1 MKIGIIGNGFVG
13 RATQIFAKNYF
24 TQDPNAEIFEVLP
37 DTVTTRAKPNSVMTY
52 SAEARDAPPHHTA
65 ARDAPPHQTAAQ
77 EAQESNVVTAV
88 GGRNPPTNEN
98 VVPAVGGRTPPNVV
112 ATLCSHR
119 SAFAEQYPAVGGR
132 TPPRTPPF
140 FKHILFKPIQV
151 YIYDIRPEACD
162 PPGITLEELDREC
175 DLLFFCLPTPLHH
188 DGSCYTRILE
198 ETIAKC
204 PTNPYK
210 VIRSTVP
217 VGFAAKHGCYFMPEF
232 LTEANWEDDFRR
244 TKEWVVGIP
253 AVAPSAT
260 TNDEFKIR
268 IQKLIKR
275 SHKNRAIDSPTVIFC
290 DTNEAEMLKLM
301 KNCFLSA
308 KVGLMNEF
316 YDFCRAS
323 NTDYNRVTTLAKRDA
338 RMGTS
343 HFQVPGPD
351 GRRGFGGTCFPKDT
365 HSLYCQMNAHG
376 ITPQIYPAILA
387 RNDTVDRPEREWSR
401 DVWRTTIPLP
411 TPASKVVVV
420 FSDTGVSS
428 YLTDVIRDNLAKN
441 NVVIQV
447 VRAAGSASQPIHKN
461 LLVKHRPGP
470 NTPLFFPRVDECYYT
485 QHTGDALYDI
495 MREVS
500 NVIDLWDSHE
510 EMKLYVVKQSRYDD
524 ESGTESEHESGTE
537 GFDSDDNADAYVKP
551 RACDYAGAIIEEY
564 FTKVLSVKPNQK
576 RGLVVLF

>member
-13 RATQIFAKNYF
+13 RATQIFAKNY
-24 TQDPNAEIFEVLP
+24 DN
-37 DTVTTRAKPNSVMTY
+37 DN
-52 SAEARDAPPHHTA
+52 DN
-65 ARDAPPHQTAAQ
+65 D
-77 EAQESNVVTAV
+77 ND
-88 GGRNPPTNEN
+88 GGALDE
-98 VVPAVGGRTPPNVV
+98 
-112 ATLCSHR
+112 
-119 SAFAEQYPAVGGR
+119 
-132 TPPRTPPF
+132 
-140 FKHILFKPIQV
+140 FKPIQV

-162 PPGITLEELDREC
+162 PPGITLEELDQEC
-175 DLLFFCLPTPLHH
+175 EILFFCLPTPLQH
-188 DGSCYTRILE
+188 DGSCYTQILE

-244 TKEWVVGIP
+244 MKEWVVGIP
-253 AVAPSAT
+253 AVPAPALA
-260 TNDEFKIR
+260 DEFKTR
-268 IQKLIKR
+268 IQALIKQ
-275 SHKNRAIDSPTVIFC
+275 SHQNRAIDSPTVVFC

-308 KVGLMNEF
+308 KVSLMNEF
-316 YDFCRAS
+316 YDFCCAT

-376 ITPQIYPAILA
+376 MTPQIYSAILA

-411 TPASKVVVV
+411 TPESKVVVV
-420 FSDTGVSS
+420 FTDTEATTSA
-428 YLTDVIRDNLAKN
+428 YITDVIRTNIAKN
-441 NVVIQV
+441 NVVIQI
-447 VRAAGSASQPIHKN
+447 VRSSVSQTTQSQTTQSQTTHKN
-461 LLVKHRPGP
+461 HLVKHRANP

-485 QHTGDALYDI
+485 SQSGADSYTTLCEV
-495 MREVS
+495 MR
-500 NVIDLWDSHE
+500 VIDLWANHE
-510 EMKLYVVKQSRYDD
+510 QMTLYVVKQRR
-524 ESGTESEHESGTE
+524 
-537 GFDSDDNADAYVKP
+537 ADYVKVIE
-551 RACDYAGAIIEEY
+551 DYYLMKYGY
-564 FTKVLSVKPNQK
+564 SHDDK
-576 RGLVVLF
+576 RRLVVMF

>member
-24 TQDPNAEIFEVLP
+24 AQDSIDNNNVERFEVLP
-37 DTVTTRAKPNSVMTY
+37 DTVTTPAKPNSVMTY
-52 SAEARDAPPHHTA
+52 SAEAQDAAPPHHTT
-65 ARDAPPHQTAAQ
+65 QVT
-77 EAQESNVVTAV
+77 QES
-88 GGRNPPTNEN
+88 
-98 VVPAVGGRTPPNVV
+98 NVV
-112 ATLCSHR
+112 ATLCCDASLASFGEGRTRSHR
-119 SAFAEQYPAVGGR
+119 SAFAEQYTAVGGR
-132 TPPRTPPF
+132 TPPF
-140 FKHILFKPIQV
+140 FKHVLFKPIQV
-151 YIYDIRPEACD
+151 YIYDIRPEACQ

-232 LTEANWEDDFRR
+232 LTEANWENDFRG

-253 AVAPSAT
+253 T
-260 TNDEFKIR
+260 TAAASTADEFKIR

-275 SHKNRAIDSPTVIFC
+275 SHKNGAIDSPTVIFC

-316 YDFCRAS
+316 YDFCAATG
-323 NTDYNRVTTLAKRDA
+323 TDYNNVTGLAKRDA

-343 HFQVPGPD
+343 HFQVPGAD

-376 ITPQIYPAILA
+376 ITPHIYPAILA

-420 FSDTGVSS
+420 FSDTGATASAS
-428 YLTDVIRDNLAKN
+428 AYLTDVIRDNLAKN
-441 NVVIQV
+441 NVVIQI
-447 VRAAGSASQPIHKN
+447 VRAAGTASQTIHKN
-461 LLVKHRPGP
+461 HLVKHRPGP
-470 NTPLFFPRVDECYYT
+470 NAPLFFPRVDECYYT

-510 EMKLYVVKQSRYDD
+510 EMKLYVVKQSRYSDD
-524 ESGTESEHESGTE
+524 DDDAESGTE
-537 GFDSDDNADAYVKP
+537 GFDSDDDADVKH
-551 RACDYAGAIIEEY
+551 RSCDYAAAILEEY
-564 FTKVLSVKPNQK
+564 FTKVLSVIPKNK
-576 RGLVVLF
+576 RGLIVLF

>member
-1 MKIGIIGNGFVG
+1 MRIGIIGNGFVG

-24 TQDPNAEIFEVLP
+24 AQDPNGDNNVERFEVLP
-37 DTVTTRAKPNSVMTY
+37 NTATTRAKPNSVMTY
-52 SAEARDAPPHHTA
+52 SAEARDALPHST
-65 ARDAPPHQTAAQ
+65 DTTHQTTSPHSTDTTHQ
-77 EAQESNVVTAV
+77 TTSPHPPNVVTAV
-88 GGRNPPTNEN
+88 GGR
-98 VVPAVGGRTPPNVV
+98 
-112 ATLCSHR
+112 
-119 SAFAEQYPAVGGR
+119 
-132 TPPRTPPF
+132 TPPF
-140 FKHILFKPIQV
+140 FKRILFKPIQV
-151 YIYDIRPEACD
+151 YIYDIRPEACQ
-162 PPGITLEELDREC
+162 PPGITLEDLDREC

-198 ETIAKC
+198 DTLARC
-204 PTNPYK
+204 STHPYK

-253 AVAPSAT
+253 TAAVAT
-260 TNDEFKIR
+260 TVDEFKTR

-275 SHKNRAIDSPTVIFC
+275 SHKNRAIDSPTVVFC

-316 YDFCRAS
+316 YDFCGATH
-323 NTDYNRVTTLAKRDA
+323 TDYNNVAGLAKRDA

-351 GRRGFGGTCFPKDT
+351 GLRGFGGTCFPKDT

-387 RNDTVDRPEREWSR
+387 RNDTHDRPEREWSR
-401 DVWRTTIPLP
+401 DIWRTTIPLP
-411 TPASKVVVV
+411 TSASKVVVV
-420 FSDTGVSS
+420 FSDTSQ
-428 YLTDVIRDNLAKN
+428 YLRDITRTNLTKN

-447 VRAAGSASQPIHKN
+447 VRDGVSQPIHKN
-461 LLVKHRPGP
+461 HLVKHRASP

-485 QHTGDALYDI
+485 QRTDDTLYDI

-500 NVIDLWDSHE
+500 CVIDLWDSHE
-510 EMKLYVVKQSRYDD
+510 EMKLYVVKQSRYDGD
-524 ESGTESEHESGTE
+524 GDGDAESGTE
-537 GFDSDDNADAYVKP
+537 GFDSDSDVDTDPDVKP
-551 RACDYAGAIIEEY
+551 RSCDYAAAILEEY
-564 FTKVLSVKPNQK
+564 FTKVLSVIPKNK
-576 RGLVVLF
+576 RGLIVLF

>member
-1 MKIGIIGNGFVG
+1 MKIGIVGNGFVG
-13 RATQIFAKNYF
+13 RATQIFAKNYDALYEF
-24 TQDPNAEIFEVLP
+24 T
-37 DTVTTRAKPNSVMTY
+37 
-52 SAEARDAPPHHTA
+52 
-65 ARDAPPHQTAAQ
+65 
-77 EAQESNVVTAV
+77 
-88 GGRNPPTNEN
+88 
-98 VVPAVGGRTPPNVV
+98 
-112 ATLCSHR
+112 
-119 SAFAEQYPAVGGR
+119 
-132 TPPRTPPF
+132 
-140 FKHILFKPIQV
+140 PIPV

-175 DLLFFCLPTPLHH
+175 DILFFCLPTPLHH

-198 ETIAKC
+198 ETLARC
-204 PTNPYK
+204 SNPYK

-232 LTEANWEDDFRR
+232 LTEANWEDDFRQM
-244 TKEWVVGIP
+244 KEWVVGIP
-253 AVAPSAT
+253 AAT
-260 TNDEFKIR
+260 TPAQMVINYEFKTR
-268 IQKLIKR
+268 IQALIKQ
-275 SHKNRAIDSPTVIFC
+275 SHQNRAIDSPAVVFC

-316 YDFCRAS
+316 YDFCRAT
-323 NTDYNRVTTLAKRDA
+323 NTDYNTVTTLAKRDA

-387 RNDTVDRPEREWSR
+387 RNDTHDRPEREWSR

-420 FSDTGVSS
+420 FSDTRATTVSA
-428 YLTDVIRDNLAKN
+428 YFRDIIRTNLAKN

-447 VRAAGSASQPIHKN
+447 VRAYDNIGNVSVASQTIHKN
-461 LLVKHRPGP
+461 HLVKHRANPSA
-470 NTPLFFPRVDECYYT
+470 PLFFPRVDECYYT
-485 QHTGDALYDI
+485 QHTGDTLYDI

-510 EMKLYVVKQSRYDD
+510 EMKLYVVKQSRY
-524 ESGTESEHESGTE
+524 ESEHESEREHESGTE
-537 GFDSDDNADAYVKP
+537 GFDSDADADADADAYAKP
-551 RACDYAGAIIEEY
+551 RSCDYATTIIEEY
-564 FTKVLSVKPNQK
+564 FTKVVSVIPNQK
-576 RGLVVLF
+576 RGLIVLF